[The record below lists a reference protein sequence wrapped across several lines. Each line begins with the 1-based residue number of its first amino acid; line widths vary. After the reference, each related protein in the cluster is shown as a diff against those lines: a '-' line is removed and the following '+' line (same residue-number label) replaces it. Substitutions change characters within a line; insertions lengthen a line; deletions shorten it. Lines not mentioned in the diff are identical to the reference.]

1 MGVKHLFWGF
11 LGITLFLGG
20 NVHAKTAESVLEE
33 LMRAFKGRTW
43 VDVCEETFDEK
54 ESFYEEPSILTVPV
68 EYLDDPTVKLP
79 YKRKKVSD
87 PPEETTIN
95 PPEETLEE
103 TTKEPPEET
112 TEEPTEEPTEE
123 TTEEP
128 TEETTEEPTE
138 ETTEEPTEETTEE
151 PTEETTEEPTEETT
165 EGPTEGCT
173 LTECPED
180 KPLLNEDSCMCV
192 ACLSDTDC
200 GDCERCEQNS
210 CTSTLENNQVCC
222 NKTPQSGDSCCGTT
236 GYYQAEK
243 DCCGE
248 TLYDICDSS
257 KGLSRDTSTCTC
269 VCAPGQGLWE
279 DSCTECNAEHVTCTT
294 PKRSIPTLSDGVCTC
309 DCPNNVYWQKDSKG
323 NCACTACAVDENGR
337 PYCPGSEP

>member
-11 LGITLFLGG
+11 FGITLFLGG

-33 LMRAFKGRTW
+33 LMHAFKGRAW

-87 PPEETTIN
+87 PPEETTLPPEDPTIN
-95 PPEETLEE
+95 PPEETWEE
-103 TTKEPPEET
+103 TTLPP
-112 TEEPTEEPTEE
+112 EE

-138 ETTEEPTEETTEE
+138 ETTEEPTEESTEE
-151 PTEETTEEPTEETT
+151 PTEET
-165 EGPTEGCT
+165 TEGCT

-180 KPLLNEDSCMCV
+180 KPLLNEDTCMCV
-192 ACLSDTDC
+192 ACLSNTDC
-200 GDCERCEQNS
+200 GDCEVCEQNS

-243 DCCGE
+243 DCCGG
-248 TLYDICDSS
+248 TLYDMCDTS
-257 KGLSRDTSTCTC
+257 KGLHRDTSTCTC
-269 VCAPGQGLWE
+269 ICSPGQGLWE
-279 DSCTECNAEHVTCTT
+279 DTCTECNAEHVTCTT
-294 PKRSIPTLSDGVCTC
+294 PKRSVPSLVDGMCVC

-337 PYCPGSEP
+337 PYCPGDEP

>member
-79 YKRKKVSD
+79 YK
-87 PPEETTIN
+87 
-95 PPEETLEE
+95 
-103 TTKEPPEET
+103 
-112 TEEPTEEPTEE
+112 EPTEEPTEE

-165 EGPTEGCT
+165 EGCT

-180 KPLLNEDSCMCV
+180 KPLLDKDNCLCV

-269 VCAPGQGLWE
+269 VCSPGQGLWE
-279 DSCTECNAEHVTCTT
+279 DSCTECNAEHVTCIT
-294 PKRSIPTLSDGVCTC
+294 PKRSVPTLVDGMCIC

-323 NCACTACAVDENGR
+323 NCVCTACAVDENGR
-337 PYCPGSEP
+337 PYCPGGEP